1 MNIWMNESSKDCLF
15 VVVVEEFQFYK
26 EIQKVSKN
34 FKNKENNTSLYIIL
48 FFILEIIEKRND

>member
-1 MNIWMNESSKDCLF
+1 MNESSKDCLF